1 VHSLLVNVMGNSKE
15 LIGRRFPRIKGLL
28 DVVLGNLSLLGRDVV
43 VVCDQSATASDD
55 QRLRLT
61 ISVEVEV
68 RNMIP

>member
-1 VHSLLVNVMGNSKE
+1 VHSLLVNVMGNGKE

>member
-1 VHSLLVNVMGNSKE
+1 MGNGKE

>member
-1 VHSLLVNVMGNSKE
+1 MGNSKE